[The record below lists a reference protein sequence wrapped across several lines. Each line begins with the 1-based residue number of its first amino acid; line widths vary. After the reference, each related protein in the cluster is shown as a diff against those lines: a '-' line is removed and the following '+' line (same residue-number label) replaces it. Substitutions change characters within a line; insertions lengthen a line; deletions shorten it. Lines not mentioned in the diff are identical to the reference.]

1 MYINNDYVFKIA
13 DRKTELDQVHKL
25 NYKTFVEEIP
35 QHEKNAE
42 GCLVD
47 KFHDEN
53 TYIIA
58 LDGDILAGMVAIR
71 ARRPFS
77 LDQKIPD
84 LDLYLPDNK
93 RICEIRLL
101 SVGKAYRK
109 GYVFYGLLK
118 RLVKYGLEN
127 NYNYAIISGTTR
139 QMRLYE
145 HIGFK
150 PFYHLVGKEGA
161 YYQPM
166 FITVDLLKKGIGKL
180 LEETEEN
187 ITAKIV
193 NLLPGP
199 VEIHKEVKKEFAKPA
214 VSHRDEIFKKDFLTT
229 KKLLCKFLNSSEVEI
244 FTGSGTLANEV
255 VAGQLTGIGGYGV
268 ILSAGEFAERLE
280 KIAQRHSLD
289 FVVLR
294 KDWGGVFTYDDIV
307 DFLDKQDKEI
317 TWLWLTHCET
327 STGILNDLNML
338 KEICSERKIKLC
350 LDCIG
355 SVATV
360 PINLSGVYL
369 ATCTSGKG
377 IGSYPGLSM
386 VFYHH
391 APAVSDRIPLYL
403 DLGYYRLKNGIP
415 FTIPSNLV
423 YSLKKALEL
432 LLANN
437 KFAGIAEVSSYLR
450 KELNSL
456 ELNLINPE
464 QNASPAVLT
473 FALPGNI
480 SSKDFGLAMEKRNY
494 LLSFNSDYLIEKNW
508 AQVCIMG
515 EVTINYLDGFI
526 SDLREALR
534 ELH

>member
-47 KFHDEN
+47 KFHNEN

-93 RICEIRLL
+93 RICEISLL

-109 GYVFYGLLK
+109 GYIFYGLLK

-280 KIAQRHSLD
+280 KIAQSIAL
-289 FVVLR
+289 
-294 KDWGGVFTYDDIV
+294 T
-307 DFLDKQDKEI
+307 
-317 TWLWLTHCET
+317 LW
-327 STGILNDLNML
+327 
-338 KEICSERKIKLC
+338 
-350 LDCIG
+350 
-355 SVATV
+355 
-360 PINLSGVYL
+360 
-369 ATCTSGKG
+369 
-377 IGSYPGLSM
+377 
-386 VFYHH
+386 F
-391 APAVSDRIPLYL
+391 
-403 DLGYYRLKNGIP
+403 
-415 FTIPSNLV
+415 
-423 YSLKKALEL
+423 
-432 LLANN
+432 
-437 KFAGIAEVSSYLR
+437 
-450 KELNSL
+450 
-456 ELNLINPE
+456 
-464 QNASPAVLT
+464 
-473 FALPGNI
+473 
-480 SSKDFGLAMEKRNY
+480 
-494 LLSFNSDYLIEKNW
+494 
-508 AQVCIMG
+508 
-515 EVTINYLDGFI
+515 
-526 SDLREALR
+526 
-534 ELH
+534 